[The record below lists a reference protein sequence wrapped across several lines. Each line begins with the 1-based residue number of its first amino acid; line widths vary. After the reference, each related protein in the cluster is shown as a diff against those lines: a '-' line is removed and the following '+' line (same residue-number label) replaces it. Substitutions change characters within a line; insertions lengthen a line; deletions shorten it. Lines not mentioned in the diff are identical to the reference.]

1 MQFNLQI
8 KLLIFVCLVV
18 VLAMMILMFLTVSKQ
33 RQVFQ
38 DSFRERAIVLAQ
50 ALDASVAS
58 QEELKDVA
66 KLQSNIYKLI
76 WLNPDITKIN
86 ISLPTSE
93 GMKII
98 ASNDTRIIGS
108 LAATENNLSF
118 NQGIVLTKTLLR
130 PDGNREL
137 IVVTPV
143 HVGGQ
148 TVGTYDIGLSL
159 ETEEKALTQQQKQL
173 IILIVAILLFILVT
187 LFGLIRKTVISPI
200 LEIKEGL
207 GIIGR
212 GNLSWRLTPRSS
224 DEIGDLVR
232 GLNKMTAKLES
243 SYSELEE
250 KIEERTKELEE
261 AKAVLEVK
269 VKARTRELES
279 LTKSLE
285 EQVKERT
292 KELQEKVNELEKFHK
307 LAVGREL
314 RMIELKGE
322 IKKMKKELEGN
333 KIKGR

>member
-8 KLLIFVCLVV
+8 KLLIFVCSVV
-18 VLAMMILMFLTVSKQ
+18 VLAMVILAFLTISKQ
-33 RQVFQ
+33 RQFFQ
-38 DSFRERAIVLAQ
+38 DSFKEKAIVLAQ

-58 QEELKDVA
+58 QEELKDVT

-93 GMKII
+93 GLKII

-108 LAATENNLSF
+108 LAAIENNLSF
-118 NQGIVLTKTLLR
+118 NQGTVLTKTLLR
-130 PDGNREL
+130 PDGSQEL

-148 TVGTYDIGLSL
+148 RVGTYDIGLSL
-159 ETEEKALTQQQKQL
+159 EPERQALAQQQKQL
-173 IILIVAILLFILVT
+173 IILIVIILLFILVT
-187 LFGLIRKTVISPI
+187 LFVLIRKTVISPI

-207 GIIGR
+207 RIIGK

-224 DEIGDLVR
+224 DEIGDLVL

-243 SYSELEE
+243 SYGELEE
-250 KIEERTKELEE
+250 KIKERTEELEE

-269 VKARTRELES
+269 VKARTRELEN

-285 EQVKERT
+285 EQVKDRT

-314 RMIELKGE
+314 KMIELKKE
-322 IKKMKKELEGN
+322 IKRWQKKLE
-333 KIKGR
+333 KKK